1 MKSPVFPREKYTNLP
16 IVDRGEGV
24 YLYDK
29 SGKRYIDA
37 SSGACV
43 VAIGHGRKEMG
54 EALMEQ
60 AEKVAFVIGV
70 HFQNERAVEL
80 AEQVIDLAPQGMR
93 AVHFVSGGSE
103 GNDTAMKLALSY
115 HLANGQP
122 RRQRFIARWASY
134 HGATLGATSLSGH
147 TGRRRTYHRALMD
160 VTHIPP
166 AYCYRCPNGKTP
178 DGCDLECAR
187 ALDTAIRR
195 EGPEN
200 IAAFFAEPIVGSTLG
215 AVVPAEGYFPLIREI
230 CDEHGVLLV
239 ADEVMT
245 GFGRTGTNF
254 GLDHWGVTPDIIVTG
269 KGISSGYAPLGAMII
284 GERIVDLFEGTG
296 SDFPHIFTF
305 AFNPLSSAAGS
316 AALKILVREKLIDRS
331 TKMGEYMGK
340 RLREIEGL
348 PLIGDVRGRGLLHG
362 VEFVENKDTKEP
374 YPPEKVVSKRIFA
387 EMASRGVLPYIGT
400 GSVDGTRGDHFTLCP
415 PFVITEEQIDAIV
428 RSIEEAVVE
437 VEKQI

>member
-1 MKSPVFPREKYTNLP
+1 MK
-16 IVDRGEGV
+16 
-24 YLYDK
+24 
-29 SGKRYIDA
+29 
-37 SSGACV
+37 
-43 VAIGHGRKEMG
+43 
-54 EALMEQ
+54 
-60 AEKVAFVIGV
+60 
-70 HFQNERAVEL
+70 
-80 AEQVIDLAPQGMR
+80 

-115 HLANGQP
+115 HLTNGEP

-147 TGRRRTYHRALMD
+147 TGRRRIYHRALMD
-160 VTHIPP
+160 VDI
-166 AYCYRCPNGKTP
+166 
-178 DGCDLECAR
+178 DCAR

-200 IAAFFAEPIVGSTLG
+200 VAAFFVEPIVGSTLG
-215 AVVPAEGYFPLIREI
+215 AVVPVDGYFPLIREI

-245 GFGRTGTNF
+245 GFGRTGRNF

-269 KGISSGYAPLGAMII
+269 KGISSGYAPLGAIII

-316 AALKILVREKLIDRS
+316 TALKILVREKLIQRS
-331 TKMGEYMGK
+331 AEMGEYLGR
-340 RLREIEGL
+340 RLREMVEL

-362 VEFVENKDTKEP
+362 VEFVKDKATKEP
-374 YPPEKVVSKRIFA
+374 YPPEKRVSSRIFT

-415 PFVITEEQIDAIV
+415 PFVITEEQIDAIIQ
-428 RSIEEAVVE
+428 SIEEAVKSVE
-437 VEKQI
+437 RTL

>member
-1 MKSPVFPREKYTNLP
+1 MSSVFPREKYTNLP
-16 IVDRGEGV
+16 VVDHGEGV

-29 SGKRYIDA
+29 EGNRYIDA

-43 VAIGHGRKEMG
+43 VAIGHGRKEMAK
-54 EALMEQ
+54 ALREQ
-60 AEKVAFVIGV
+60 AEKAAFVIGV
-70 HFQNERAVEL
+70 HFQNERAVDL
-80 AEQVIDLAPQGMR
+80 AQQVIDLAPQGMK

-115 HLANGQP
+115 HLANGEP
-122 RRQRFIARWASY
+122 RKQRFIARWASY

-166 AYCYRCPNGKTP
+166 AYCYRCPYAKSPET
-178 DGCDLECAR
+178 CDIDCGR

-200 IAAFFAEPIVGSTLG
+200 VATFFAEPIVGSTLG
-215 AVVPAEGYFPLIREI
+215 AVVPVDDYFPMIRET
-230 CDEHGVLLV
+230 CDAHGVLLV

-245 GFGRTGTNF
+245 GFGRTGRNF

-284 GERIVDLFEGTG
+284 SEKIVDHFEGTG

-316 AALKILVREKLIDRS
+316 TALKILVRENLIQRS
-331 TKMGEYMGK
+331 AEMGEYLGR
-340 RLREIEGL
+340 RLREIADL
-348 PLIGDVRGRGLLHG
+348 PLIGDVRGRGLLQG
-362 VEFVENKDTKEP
+362 VEFVKDKATKEP
-374 YPPEKVVSKRIFA
+374 YPPEKGVSKRIFK

-400 GSVDGTRGDHFTLCP
+400 GSVDGSKGDHFTLCP
-415 PFVITEEQIDAIV
+415 PFVINEEQIDMIIQ
-428 RSIEEAVVE
+428 SIEEAVKS
-437 VEKQI
+437 VEKTL